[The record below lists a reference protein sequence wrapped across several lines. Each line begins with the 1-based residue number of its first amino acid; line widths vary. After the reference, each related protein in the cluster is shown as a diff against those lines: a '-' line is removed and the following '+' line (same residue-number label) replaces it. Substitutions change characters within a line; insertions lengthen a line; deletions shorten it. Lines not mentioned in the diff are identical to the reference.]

1 MAADRR
7 GSGGGS
13 PGRAADVLLMAWQ
26 SITVRLGRSLLMIL
40 GVSIGVAAVI
50 ALVAA
55 GNGASAQVSA
65 RIESLGANLIFI
77 NPGPG
82 VQFTVADASLPPRI
96 TPLIRRS
103 MPVITSYG
111 PLVYGG
117 QSQGSPI
124 AGVDQAWPALRNAP
138 VARGRFISAVDV
150 SRHAHVLDLGSVLAA
165 DVFGGLDPIGRQV
178 RLDGATFR
186 VIGVMAPKGAAYG
199 TNQDLVAFIPVT
211 TAEDLLQTDQI
222 SAIDVQVASSASAPA
237 AVDELERYYTAANGG
252 DPQAVQVSSEDSLLA
267 TVQSNRQT
275 FTILLGG
282 TAAISLLVGGIGIM
296 NIMLVAVA
304 ERTREIGV
312 RKAVGAR
319 FGDLLL
325 QFLAEAVGLA
335 SVGGLLGVALGLAGA
350 GAVAHFAGWHDLIV
364 PSTVLMAFAFSL
376 AVGVLFGAYPAARAA
391 GLDPIEALRKD

>member
-199 TNQDLVAFIPVT
+199 TDQDNVVFIPVT
-211 TAEDLLQTDQI
+211 TAEMLLQTTQI
-222 SAIDVQVASSASAPA
+222 SAIDAEARSAASAPFA
-237 AVDELERYYTAANGG
+237 AAELERYYTYLYQGN
-252 DPQAVQVSSEDSLLA
+252 PQAVQVSSEDSLLS
-267 TVQSNRQT
+267 TVQGNRKT
-275 FTILLGG
+275 FTYLLGG

-296 NIMLVAVA
+296 NIMLVSVS
-304 ERTREIGV
+304 ERTREIGL
-312 RKAVGAR
+312 RKAIGAR
-319 FGDLLL
+319 FRDILL
-325 QFLAEAVGLA
+325 QFLAEAVALSA
-335 SVGGLLGVALGLAGA
+335 LGGLVGVALGVAGA
-350 GAVAHFAGWHDLIV
+350 GAVARLAGWQDLIV
-364 PSTVLMAFAFSL
+364 PSSVAVAFAFSL
-376 AVGVLFGAYPAARAA
+376 GVGVVFGAYPAATAA
-391 GLDPIEALRKD
+391 ALDPIDALRRD